1 MKRISFFIAT
11 LAIAASSSLLA
22 QNQTD
27 FRAASSGT
35 WTNSG
40 IWEKNQDGIWLKP
53 IADSYPG
60 DSHDHNVNVTIDDQN
75 TIEIGEDETVHINSL
90 SVFDGRL
97 LVKGMLIVGP
107 GEDDQEN
114 PVGNSAPAIQSAV
127 TPADNGIPQL
137 EQNVPNPLAP
147 QFGYETTIRFYL
159 DRQYGNISLTLYDQL
174 GHVVQKVYQEENPAS
189 GWHEIRVRLDNVPS
203 GAYPLLLELPN
214 NVLRRMITV
223 VK

>member
-1 MKRISFFIAT
+1 MKRILTSFVVMA
-11 LAIAASSSLLA
+11 LAAASTLFA

-60 DSHDHNVNVTIDDQN
+60 DSHDRNVNVTIDDQN
-75 TIEIGEDETVHINSL
+75 NIEIGEDETVHINSL

-107 GEDDQEN
+107 GQDDQEN
-114 PVGNSAPAIQSAV
+114 PEGNSTPAIQSTV
-127 TPADNGIPQL
+127 TPSENGIPQL

-159 DRQYGNISLTLYDQL
+159 DRQYGNVLLTLYDQL
-174 GHVVQKVYQEENPAS
+174 GHLVQKVYQEENPSS
-189 GWHEIRVRLDNVPS
+189 GWHEIRVRLDNVSS
-203 GAYPLLLELPN
+203 GTYPLLLELPN